1 MTLTQ
6 LRYFAAIADA
16 GLNITVAAERLH
28 ATQPGLSKQLKLL
41 EEGLGFRLFTRR
53 GRALEALTPSGQDV
67 LVHTRRILLEAG
79 NIRSYAANARAESEG
94 KLVLITTP
102 TQARYVLPHPISLLK
117 VKHPNVSVHLLA
129 SEENEVLRRLG
140 AEQADLAI
148 MSTSGAAPEAGLAV
162 PLYRWKRVAV
172 VPKTHPLA
180 AVKGTL
186 SLARLSEFPL
196 ISYESSNR
204 VDSSLRV
211 AFHAAGLPLTIA
223 ITTPE
228 ADLIKTYAR
237 AGLGVGIVSEI
248 SLNPTTDHDL
258 RILSLPEMI
267 SDCICWAVLPRDQLL
282 RAYVLDLLC
291 DIAPQLDRV
300 DIKRALS
307 GVAEYQATPPPS
319 WLELTQQFSI

>member
-67 LVHTRRILLEAG
+67 LVHARRILLEAG

-102 TQARYVLPHPISLLK
+102 TQARYVLPHPISALK
-117 VKHPNVSVHLLA
+117 SKHPNVSVHLLA
-129 SEENEVLRRLG
+129 SEENEVQRRLV

-148 MSTSGAAPEAGLAV
+148 MSTSGAPPEAGLAI

-172 VPKTHPLA
+172 VPRTHPLA
-180 AVKGTL
+180 SVKGTL

-204 VDSSLRV
+204 SDSSLRL
-211 AFHAAGLPLTIA
+211 AFQAAGLPLTIA

-248 SLNPTTDHDL
+248 SLNPATDHDL
-258 RILSLPEMI
+258 RVLSLPSAI

-307 GVAEYQATPPPS
+307 GVAEYHAASPPS